1 MTAQLLT
8 IRPARPDEADALH
21 ALVERAYRGQSARA
35 GWTHEADLLETP
47 RSSVETL
54 AAVLAD
60 PGELL
65 LVLAEGERLVG
76 CVQVSGRAGGAAY
89 LGLLTV
95 DPSRQADGF
104 GKQLIAA
111 AEDAAAERFGA
122 ARMELSVVH
131 LRAELIAWYQ
141 RRGYRLTGEER
152 PFPVAVE
159 PPLSLLVM
167 EKALG

>member
-1 MTAQLLT
+1 MTAELLT
-8 IRPARPDEADALH
+8 VRPAVAADVARLH
-21 ALVERAYRGQSARA
+21 ALVESAYRGQSARA

-47 RSSVETL
+47 RSSLESL

-76 CVQVSGRAGGAAY
+76 CVQVSVRPDGAAY

-95 DPSRQADGF
+95 DPARQADGF
-104 GKQLIAA
+104 GRRLIAA
-111 AEDAAAERFGA
+111 AEAGAVERFGA
-122 ARMELSVVH
+122 ERMELSVVH
-131 LRAELIAWYQ
+131 LRAELIAYYQ

-167 EKALG
+167 EKAL